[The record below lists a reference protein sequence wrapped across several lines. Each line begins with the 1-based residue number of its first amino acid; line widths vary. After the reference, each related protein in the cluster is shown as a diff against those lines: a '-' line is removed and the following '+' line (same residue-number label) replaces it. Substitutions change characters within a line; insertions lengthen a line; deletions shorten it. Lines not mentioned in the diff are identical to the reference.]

1 MIEVELKYRLHEPEE
16 LLTRLIARGAA
27 PGPETAQVDL
37 YFDHPQRRFAE
48 SDEALRIRWDEG
60 VGLALTYKGP
70 RLDLK
75 SKSREEIE
83 IGLTGDLSTNELAAT
98 LLERLGFRPVR
109 RVAKRRT
116 TFRLSADGRVVDVSI
131 DHVEELGLFVELET
145 ICDEQSWQIGREFVE
160 RTASSLGLGPEQ
172 AERRS
177 YLELVMQAERARGAA
192 H

>member
-27 PGPETAQVDL
+27 PGPVTVQVDL
-37 YFDHPQRRFAE
+37 YFDHPLRRFAE
-48 SDEALRIRWDEG
+48 SDEALRVRWDEG
-60 VGLALTYKGP
+60 AGLALTYKGP
-70 RLDLK
+70 RLDPK

-83 IGLTGDLSTNELAAT
+83 IGLTGDVSTSEQAGT

-109 RVAKRRT
+109 RVSKRRT
-116 TFRLSADGRVVDVSI
+116 TFQLSADGRKIDVSI
-131 DHVEELGLFVELET
+131 DDVEELGLFVELEM
-145 ICDEQSWQIGREFVE
+145 ICDEQGWMVGREFVE

-177 YLELVMQAERARGAA
+177 YLELVMQAESAHGAA